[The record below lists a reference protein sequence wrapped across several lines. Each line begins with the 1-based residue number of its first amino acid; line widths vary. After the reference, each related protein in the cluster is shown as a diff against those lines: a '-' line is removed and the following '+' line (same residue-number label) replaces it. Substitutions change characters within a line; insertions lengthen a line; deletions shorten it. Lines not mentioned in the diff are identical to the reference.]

1 MLQLPVQAY
10 QGRIEVPFESQLAA
24 SIDQLHPQQ
33 DLCYIPY
40 DGLYLFRSSFPLARK
55 PIVYSPSICVI
66 AQGKKKLFIENTECT
81 YDTDNYLI
89 NSLTMPVEA
98 QVDSA
103 TEDSPYLGLSLEID
117 SYLVSQLLIEM
128 EQQELVLD
136 VQKPDDIIRSSPVTE
151 RLHNCFIRLLDC
163 LGSEMDK
170 KILLP
175 SLIREIYYEVLKGP
189 HGKMLRNCVS
199 NHNGAHRIA
208 PVVHYIEN
216 NFHQSLDIDTI
227 ARFAGMSSSTL
238 HEQFKQVTSM
248 SPMKFVK
255 SLRLHRAHSLLLSGS
270 LASEAS
276 YSVGYSSPSQF
287 SREFKRFFGETPKS
301 IQSL

>member
-1 MLQLPVQAY
+1 MS
-10 QGRIEVPFESQLAA
+10 FESQLAA
-24 SIDQLHPQQ
+24 SIEQLHPQQ
-33 DLCYIPY
+33 DLCHIPF
-40 DGLYLFRSSFPLARK
+40 DGLYLFRSSSPLARK
-55 PIVYSPSICVI
+55 PIVYTPSICVI
-66 AQGKKKLFIENTECT
+66 AQGKKKLFIENSQFT

-89 NSLTMPVEA
+89 NSVTMPVEA
-98 QVDSA
+98 EVELPDPD
-103 TEDSPYLGLSLEID
+103 TPYLGLSLEID

-128 EQQELVLD
+128 EQQEPNPD
-136 VQKPDDIIRSSPVTE
+136 SQKPSDIISASPVTD

-163 LGSEMDK
+163 QNSEMDK
-170 KILLP
+170 RILVP
-175 SLIREIYYEVLKGP
+175 NLIREIYYEVLKGP

-199 NHNGAHRIA
+199 NHNGANRIA

-216 NFHQSLDIDTI
+216 NFHQALDIETI

-238 HEQFKQVTSM
+238 HEHFKQVTSM